1 VIKTS
6 ASNASRIVV
15 PAPRPGAQRS
25 PQQSIHKLPPGL
37 NLEWAPAWFY
47 SALNWLGKVYYDA
60 NHAVQ
65 SFNSY
70 MAGSDVDPYA
80 QIGST
85 RLFLIIRLGDQF
97 RLSIA
102 PDAGSIAPGA
112 DGTFYPN
119 TDEGIR
125 EMYLALAASSIFAS
139 IKYCYVP
146 GRIDGGLYPAANERL
161 AALSGPLQ
169 NGYDPA
175 TGLRAVV
182 LGSAVSQVVPVDDFI
197 KRNNEQIYNPSPV
210 IVPIVSAL
218 VYDLSKYNALGATTF
233 TLPTFYTRDRMSAG
247 TDVVSRAGQTVVFAG
262 GPGFEDAS
270 ATALK
275 LENTSTV
282 TINGTVFTTFNFDKA
297 TVVTTSQVG
306 SKAETGIAELTYSS
320 QLPSSVFS
328 NQQFLGFYRDN
339 DWTDT
344 LGIPI
349 WDYGVSNTLF
359 TAKTEDPIT
368 PVTIFDPASS
378 FLNGGSLQ
386 NVVQN
391 LRSATYLY
399 AWDILDAM
407 IQGATTG
414 QDQQGV
420 GLAATAAALD
430 FAVSPSSANA
440 PIVDKLDV
448 PILATV
454 TTTPVI
460 FNVPV
465 LDGDRP
471 PIQIANHDLR
481 IGTVLR
487 GQQVIGGGGNTPKP
501 ATPGPVTVQAALS
514 ASIPR
519 EALDGTHISSIESGT
534 VFPDQPLGAGVVF
547 QSLTAGT
554 VINLMERHNVDPAFA
569 PFDLPV
575 ANLGVTFREGVS
587 YVLALSTDTLSVRG
601 SDGFTASVNTQ
612 APDAV
617 HTFVGSMVYGAST
630 TSVRLYPKLW
640 LPLQPPAVGTQGVL
654 QGETYSIRFTYGGQT
669 SSYDLLDSN
678 QVPIARQV
686 SIASPQST
694 DNSSPRPGDLYFGS
708 FTGGDTGM
716 SVWSVP
722 VFLTVAAKDLPGAGF
737 EGTMSLE
744 AQVSG
749 VPAYALQ
756 VTDSSL
762 FVFSN
767 LNVDTRAI
775 GSVSNSNVF
784 VACAVINSS
793 PDDTTSKAFAPTR
806 ALLGLVRQVRIG
818 SALKFVF
825 VSADDSVVIGST
837 RYMLSVIELD
847 SLDFDPSTRPYPP
860 AAWPSSRYWQFAN
873 KHDPYLD
880 VQYTGETQTD
890 RIAQAQQDTQHVGK
904 TLSDRGEPIH
914 MYLDTNPQLMQVWPI
929 VGFPF
934 DWLTQTVDAS
944 KFRAITDALL
954 SLIAAT
960 PVVEQK
966 PNSDPRDAERITLP
980 ADLALA
986 NPYAASVASTATAAA
1001 NFTVQEVLSTSVL
1014 GKAVTNLSANVVAD
1028 PTAAGAA
1035 QLTAQ
1040 SNAAELAVTKALLP
1054 GIAVTQNDVTQNAIS
1069 AVKTV
1074 NPEPPQAA
1082 RQRQVLYGFS
1092 VYNPATGE
1100 GYLIELV
1107 PADQDVFDQLPR
1119 PTKNLTYD
1127 PYYVRVVFLK
1137 TLMSYNMTIIVPAMV
1152 HDQYGHFA
1160 RQGKQYQNL
1169 LAKTDELNLGY
1180 VYSLFDTANTFD
1192 TLTFGHYPF
1201 PVELAYYSETALFTN
1216 IPYSLPG
1223 GTAAPPD
1230 NQLLASVYYRLPPPH
1245 FVCRRKNWSADCHLM
1260 QATHDLNSAAYFAFG
1275 AGDIVPLRLDAAFQ
1289 VDKRAP
1295 AHLYKLTYTFAD
1307 RQYQS
1312 AKTILV
1318 ANTPHVVAVTTGS
1331 AGAVQFMNF
1340 SISSTAGSTDL
1351 QLANSNPLQFP
1362 TEVYVVGQAS
1372 STLLSISDINAALG
1386 ASFQSTGDFLTLD
1399 ESGQAIEG
1407 QQFALIPYNNLVYM
1421 VRAVS
1426 NNPGLGQAGG
1436 LGTVSGLLIDTFVP
1450 ATTGNLA
1457 LAQGARHKRSG
1468 LQFFGATY
1476 TPTTMVDTLDNLDF
1490 NSITGDTFYVPT
1502 IFIPIPELDAT
1513 TGFIA
1518 DISNFLG
1525 QQFWTFVY
1533 PEIVAHSGDVK
1544 NGVTWDHDVN
1554 IDAEGKPV
1562 LSLQKLHFVYDP
1574 QVVLFTPNDLSH
1586 KYALQPKQ
1594 QVLALTNGQIQE
1606 GICWRSA
1613 NVQPQRLAP
1622 TNICAQQILPDGP
1635 GMDRPNI
1642 IYSSHNR
1649 EVITSVSNSY
1659 MGMSV
1664 NSFLSVSGTKYNI
1677 EESALQNDQ
1686 TGSSFISQV
1695 SSVTNMVIGVLFDY
1709 DNDDLGTSGFDLS
1722 AETTKG
1728 VVFLNGYLSASGY
1741 AFSSPDHFDVNDVLP
1756 SQVPLLEQI
1765 ADTMGFDVAFFNTDV
1780 SLPRQFWSLT
1790 YDTFTAAGVPNFIP
1804 NVPSSI
1810 VDPGF
1815 TNRTRSL
1822 ILSLQNPVHPEQ
1834 LGMMDTYSSVISA
1847 NLHLKN
1853 GVTGS
1858 IFLSKKADRD
1868 VASIGT
1874 NPVGGTTFPLF
1885 GLPTKYDFFIFSR
1898 DHYWTLKGAAFEL
1911 IDHGYAMCLIDDGT
1925 GTGNK
1930 VAKYYIDADGNY
1942 YELYSY
1948 VLYSPNGGVIE
1959 TQTFPLRVTLG
1970 APGDLTARP
1979 IVPETPNNV
1988 NPQDLAAQINKLSTL
2003 IYAAFGPSIP
2013 GQPPAFL
2020 PIQAVGGA
2028 VQAAPIVGPPGFNGY
2043 SLNVAAASRQPVQIS
2058 QIYSGT
2064 VANPIAGSTT
2074 ITPINTKTGAAI
2086 PFYGSISHGLDRMLP
2101 ATLTGANPADVI
2113 PRPAVPPGPATGLFG
2128 GNGLGSLI
2136 ATPFSCAFQGSGAV
2150 PPAIAANP
2158 TPGTTMRA
2166 DDTVFYT
2173 YNAALNTV
2181 MDSFGKQVI
2190 PFAGQYFVDAT
2201 DPLNP
2206 IYATIIT
2213 PIFLLNGNLYS
2224 VNLSTTLADGVT
2236 SRYTLNAGGR
2246 SYPFDP
2252 DNMHVTADRT
2262 RFTFNPINAG
2272 AYTVS
2277 YASIDAPAGD
2287 ETPSPIPLLA
2297 PFIIAMGGK
2306 VAIIDVFNNPGALSA
2321 IVTGVM
2327 GRQYDYDP
2335 IHGRVTIH
2343 DGANTAVVPVQTGL
2357 IFPSTSGYGYVIA
2370 YDETVGGYTVNGA
2383 PMFSYSARTTGDPAA
2398 HALMTAP
2405 QMFTVGSNFCCFDRD
2420 TTGAYVSVT
2429 GNRQTYPVNPYQFSI
2444 NGTVYIIN
2452 TNVQPNTVIGGG
2464 NTYPMSAGNTQFV
2477 LNGVQYTITLKA
2489 GSLNG
2494 ATISGQFNITQGNV
2508 VILENFIYQI
2518 DTLNGQLVGNGAT
2531 YPLTTSGVTYTISTS
2546 DRSFTVTT
2554 EPNSTSVTIGNIVY
2568 QINNTTVVG
2577 DGIVYP
2583 ILVYRTFADGAQ
2595 TYNIGF
2601 DGVVSIPTPFA
2612 LSGVAPFSRSTF
2624 TDGATTYTVND
2635 LAAFDGTDYFLIT
2648 GSPAQFSAG
2657 GHTYTL
2663 RNDAVSIAAGAAKT
2677 LLGPT
2682 SGPLSPNQFSFGT
2695 ETIFIGRATDV
2706 AAFDGQH
2713 YYAIANGQFTDSN
2726 TGNTFTISG
2735 NTAVHEGNS
2744 YEIFSNLGGT
2754 PYFKVPNGPVYY
2766 INIPVADTGNASGD
2780 IFNVFP
2786 VTSGGFT
2793 MPLRYTITVAGGVV
2807 TLSGVTFTGGPTAVG
2822 TLTATGSSLT
2832 GGFFVDPVTKIS
2844 YACLVNGAQIS
2855 FIDSNNTVYA
2865 FPAAGTAGDLI
2876 VSVVVAT
2883 HVGVSVDD
2891 QPAPAVY
2898 PVLNNQFIVGGSTYT
2913 ISVPVA
2919 YTSAA
2924 GPYFPMVNG
2933 RFIVPNADPI
2943 SDVAYTIRGA
2953 NVIKGYVVSTD
2964 DEFSVDGNVVYT
2976 INAVNVVKATN
2987 QATLAGGEPNQ
2998 TLTVGALTYALDS
3011 SQSHASIQ
3019 PAGVTYN
3026 TGTRQFTATINGT
3039 PVTYTVGATSATDN
3053 RNPQNTFTVTSAGSQ
3068 RTFTDLASGVTFT
3081 FDSSGNNPV
3090 TAQFP
3095 YTNHF
3100 FIDAITG
3107 VTYFIDEADNRIEAI
3122 SYIPEIQ
3129 QYSFAPA
3136 DGNTYLIH
3144 YNDVRVEF
3152 PVISGANVNA
3162 GIATV
3167 GANQFIIDIDR
3178 VNPLAGGPVIPI
3190 NRNSFEM
3197 NGDLYTISGSPAGAD
3212 YSACTVIGEGGTPR
3226 PFVSP
3231 NTFRLTDPSVTYT
3244 LHLDSQNLPILIT
3257 ATFPVRPSRDLI
3269 NVNDDVYIITYNTVT
3284 SGSLLGQGQAIPIV
3298 NSGFTLPN
3306 RFDSTQAKFTFADL
3320 DIFNAASVV
3329 GVFTVYLAPTFF
3341 IGATTYTLDPVQLIV
3356 TDNDKRPYPLIPN
3369 PTMFSI
3375 NGFNYV
3381 IDTNRLPH
3389 AIIGNNNISPLST
3402 DVTVESGQPIPN
3414 STFTL
3419 NGQIYAYVEDAQ
3431 HNLLAI
3437 TGTKSFMISQPA
3449 LTFKLDSSLVFTLST
3464 VPPAAGNF
3472 PGSVAPLGTV
3482 SAGPLVLNIS
3492 PGTPESG
3499 GADFFTYKNVLY
3511 TLVKSE
3517 GVYVAVQKSYTVYA
3531 SAPAATQQ
3539 QLAVFNLNGATYLV
3553 TDGTTQGDAAPAGI
3567 NPGTM
3572 WAATAT
3578 SATET
3583 QFGLVYGFSPQPVSA
3598 IRSGTGLFQFQ
3609 APDPSG
3615 TNTLYDVVYTAGSN
3629 ANVVRVDVPALLP
3642 TFTQT
3647 APFAFT
3653 PSYPLTFET
3662 GGYNAFT
3669 TFVEET
3675 STPSLSFAA
3684 AYKTPVTAIDPVVD
3698 SLIAAQGDFS
3708 LEFWHSIPAS
3718 TPSAYHPFTY
3728 SVSTA
3733 SPLVRF
3739 IDVDFEDNSNIYVEV
3754 NDTVVRTVATP
3765 PVFSSGWRHVALT
3778 YEQPYTMLCQGGGF
3792 EVKKGDNFN
3801 FNRDFSVAMTFSV
3814 TDVNTS
3820 QGLVYKGT
3828 GSDNTTPELA
3838 MSYRIGV
3845 SNGSVTLQFFDADDQ
3860 ESPLFIGPAI
3870 QPNQFFQLIVVKK
3883 ASTPVGQSDGA
3894 DPYPAPFDTSDL
3906 GTLADSGMS
3915 SHTSGFPSGGGDFTI
3930 SKIAP
3935 AGQSGNTRSLQFL
3948 NSIQN
3953 GLPKSYDVTISV
3965 RQVNTDGSFGAW
3977 TPVAAS
3983 HTVAQDSG
3991 LAIKNTGFAHLLI
4004 GAAFADDG
4012 AALPLGNNATGQVG
4026 NIRNVYLFNTAIN
4039 RDGILRSNGSTVDIA
4054 NATSDELA
4062 QAGLIGIWVA
4072 EYDPN
4077 GLITNPYDPD
4087 AFAVTTNQAKAVLA
4101 PLTGHEREGVAL
4113 YVNGYPMTLSLV
4125 SGSQVPASMTG
4136 FTAGNRQ
4143 VAFNAG
4149 LYRMCEISMWNMVR
4163 QQYQVV
4169 DDMFGRLIPSN
4180 EPFLSLYLSGSFQ
4193 VTDINAPILP
4203 MNKFID
4209 NVQVQNQVTAM
4220 NLVFT
4225 NASLDLAGCPAVG
4238 RCGPLISPN
4247 LYTPPGVALTVC
4259 DTPPDLTTYSVTL
4272 NTVSTGLAGVLNE
4285 AYVYVKDNVLTLYA
4299 GKKIGDLV
4307 LSWVSQE
4314 QGDVQLIGYVEG
4326 APPAPM
4332 ANLTNRAS
4340 YAGATSLTLSAPT
4353 SVTLKLQQAKDNSH
4367 LNEINSAVQLGPQFG
4382 VGMHFSP
4389 FGFGMTTE
4397 GTVFAIEG
4405 SIGGSFAHSWGGGDG
4420 SQTTSADKLDELNRY
4435 TVKLHGAPAPVT
4447 GDQFMSALNS
4457 VTTQSTTAGTA
4468 SSKTAI
4474 LPNPNLGGF
4483 TASNPPAP
4491 LPRTPADEKFGNRMF
4506 VPSPYG
4512 QAFVTSQTLD
4522 VYQQTLL
4529 QTNTVFGFVRIPN
4542 TQIPPD
4548 INIVSF
4554 RINSQYLRPGVLDG
4568 VIGYTYNPA
4577 TLPTGAQTFST
4588 STGEMEPLYDKNFS
4602 TGEVG
4607 HDASYMRIVEA
4618 YKLKRQIDQEAFT
4631 ALALYRTQ
4639 YDAQASPNDSRL
4651 TPGLDVYNE
4660 YVWTARGG
4668 TQEIKHTY
4676 TTTYDEVFSTSTI
4689 KSNAPGFNI
4698 KLRLVATAVKIA
4710 DLNFAYTRTSTES
4723 VKMSYN
4729 TTGTSSFDIS
4739 ASFDGIEGDTQMR
4752 YASNNDAHFVMK
4764 NNSMFNQNNQSG
4776 LNLVVGSDGLVYN
4789 VVPNVSSG
4797 AGLPTSNNLDD
4808 SQTYM
4813 QPQPAYT
4820 SGNANGIT
4828 GALEPYDRPGKVKQ
4842 FRTYAFFLQPREDN
4856 ADTFWDEVIDPVWLA
4871 NSNEADARAMRDAA
4885 NNKSIP
4891 WRILYRVTYC
4901 ERFLPP
4907 VSTDAV
4913 VVPQITPVM
4922 AVPVLDA
4929 AADFLYKS
4937 ITAPGPRPANNPL
4950 NDIEANIVLVAPT
4963 QSGASAGSTPVA
4975 GQNLGAPAVPNNVIP
4990 FDLMQSMSSLVNWG
5004 DSVNSQLLSQLTTS
5018 VLGMNTV
5025 PMVRAVPGSTK
5036 LYDVMDPVDGVPLY
5050 SVYQDPNGL
5059 TVNVQGKEGITV
5071 YQDVN
5076 GNPVQYYDGKTF
5088 TSLQADYVASPD
5100 GTVMYYVQP
5109 PSTYDQS
5116 VFDLNGDYD
5125 LFGHPGDEWR
5135 YYLVSGMSANMT
5147 SEPTVTGTGPFLSS
5161 GDYKGFSIAPSQH
5174 ASGGAKQVKG
5184 YILVQGI
5191 LQWPHL
5197 NTNSETFADVQVY
5210 KAMSLLDTFPIGDP
5224 EVLISFLKAQ
5234 YPEAPF
5240 VSNDEINL
5248 VFARNI
5254 VSYFNGLQ
5262 QALMPQ

>member
-1 VIKTS
+1 V
-6 ASNASRIVV
+6 
-15 PAPRPGAQRS
+15 
-25 PQQSIHKLPPGL
+25 PPGL
-37 NLEWAPAWFY
+37 SLQPAPAWFY

-60 NHAVQ
+60 NKAAQ
-65 SFNSY
+65 SFNTY

-85 RLFLIIRLGDQF
+85 RLFLIIRFGDEF

-112 DGTFYPN
+112 DGTLYPN
-119 TDEGIR
+119 TDDGIR
-125 EMYLALAASSIFAS
+125 EMYLALAASPVFAS

-146 GRIDGGLYPAANERL
+146 GRLGGELYPLNNERFG
-161 AALSGPLQ
+161 SVGGPLQ

-175 TGLRAVV
+175 TGLRAIV

-197 KRNNEQIYNPSPV
+197 KRKNEQIYNPSPV
-210 IVPIVSAL
+210 IVPLVTAL
-218 VYDLSKYNALGATTF
+218 VYDLSKYNSLGATTF
-233 TLPTFYTRDRMSAG
+233 TLPTFYTRDRISAG
-247 TDVVSRAGQTVVFAG
+247 TDVVNKAGQTVVFTG
-262 GPGFEDAS
+262 GPGFDDAS
-270 ATALK
+270 AATLQ
-275 LENTSTV
+275 LETTSTV
-282 TINGTVFTTFNFDKA
+282 TVDGYVFTTFTFDKA
-297 TVVTTSQVG
+297 TVVTSSNVG
-306 SKAETGIAELTYSS
+306 SKVDAGIAELTYAS
-320 QLPSSVFS
+320 QSPSSVFA

-339 DWTDT
+339 GWTNS

-359 TAKTEDPIT
+359 TAKLDTPIT
-368 PVTIFDPASS
+368 PVTIFDPATS

-391 LRSATYLY
+391 LRVATYLY
-399 AWDILDAM
+399 GWDILDAM

-414 QDQQGV
+414 QDDRGV
-420 GLAATAAALD
+420 GLAATAAALN
-430 FAVSPSSANA
+430 FAVSVSSSNA

-454 TTTPVI
+454 TTTPVV
-460 FNVPV
+460 FEGPV
-465 LDGDRP
+465 LEGDRP
-471 PIQIANHDLR
+471 PLHTAIHGANLDAAN
-481 IGTVLR
+481 GGVLR
-487 GQQVIGGGGNTPKP
+487 RQQVIGIAGKTPKS
-501 ATPGPVTVQAALS
+501 ATLGPITIQAALS

-519 EALDGTHISSIESGT
+519 EALEGTHINNIESGT
-534 VFPDQPLGAGVVF
+534 VFPQQPLGAGEAF
-547 QSLTAGT
+547 KSLPAGT
-554 VINLMERHNVDPAFA
+554 VVNLMERHNVDPAF
-569 PFDLPV
+569 PPHDLPT
-575 ANLGVTFREGVS
+575 ANLGLNFREGVA
-587 YVLALSTDTLSVRG
+587 YVLSLSGNTLSIRG
-601 SDGFTASVNTQ
+601 SDGFTASVKTQ
-612 APDAV
+612 APDAM
-617 HTFVGSMVYGAST
+617 HTFVGSMVYGTST
-630 TSVRLYPKLW
+630 TTVRLYPKLW
-640 LPLQPPAVGTQGVL
+640 LPVAPPAVGTQGVL
-654 QGETYSIRFTYGGQT
+654 QGETYSIRFTFGGKT

-678 QVPIARQV
+678 HVAIARQV
-686 SIASPQST
+686 SVSSPQPT

-708 FTGGDTGM
+708 FTGGDTDM

-722 VFLTVAAKDLPGAGF
+722 VFLMAAAKDLPDAGF
-737 EGTMSLE
+737 EGTMTLD

-749 VPAYALQ
+749 LPSYSLQ
-756 VTDSSL
+756 VTDSSV

-767 LNVDTRAI
+767 INADTRAI
-775 GSVSNSNVF
+775 GSISNANVF

-806 ALLGLVRQVRIG
+806 ALLGLVRQVRVG
-818 SALKFVF
+818 NALKFVF
-825 VSADDSVVIGST
+825 VPADDSVVIGST

-847 SLDFDPSTRPYPP
+847 ALDFDPSTRPYPP
-860 AAWPSSRYWQFAN
+860 AAWPSSRYWQLAN

-890 RIAQAQQDTQHVGK
+890 RIAQAQHDTQRIGK
-904 TLSDRGEPIH
+904 ELSDRGEPIH
-914 MYLDTNPQLMQVWPI
+914 MYLDTDPQLMRIWPI

-934 DWLTQTVDAS
+934 DWFTQTVDAPRL
-944 KFRAITDALL
+944 RAITDVLL
-954 SLIAAT
+954 HLIAAT
-960 PVVEQK
+960 PAVPPK
-966 PNSDPRDAERITLP
+966 ADFGSLDAERITVPSDLMLP
-980 ADLALA
+980 
-986 NPYAASVASTATAAA
+986 NPYAASIAPTASAAG
-1001 NFTVQEVLSTSVL
+1001 NFTVQEVLTPSVL
-1014 GKAVTNLSANVVAD
+1014 GKAVTNLSPDVVTD
-1028 PTAAGAA
+1028 TTAPGAGTLAAQKNAA
-1035 QLTAQ
+1035 QLA
-1040 SNAAELAVTKALLP
+1040 STKALLP
-1054 GIAVTQNDVTQNAIS
+1054 GIAVTQNETS
-1069 AVKTV
+1069 AVKTLT
-1074 NPEPPQAA
+1074 PARPQATN
-1082 RQRQVLYGFS
+1082 QRQVLYGFS
-1092 VYNPATGE
+1092 VYNPGTGE
-1100 GYLIELV
+1100 AYLIELV
-1107 PADQDVFDQLPR
+1107 PADQDVFDQLPQ

-1137 TLMSYNMTIIVPAMV
+1137 TLASYNMSIIVPAMV

-1160 RQGKQYQNL
+1160 RQGVHYENL
-1169 LAKTDELNLGY
+1169 LSKTDELNLGY
-1180 VYSLFDTANTFD
+1180 LYSLFDIENNFD
-1192 TLTFGHYPF
+1192 TLTFQHYPYAAGG
-1201 PVELAYYSETALFTN
+1201 PAYSETALFTN
-1216 IPYSLPG
+1216 VPYSLPKS
-1223 GTAAPPD
+1223 APPATLY
-1230 NQLLASVYYRLPPPH
+1230 NQLPPAY
-1245 FVCRRKNWSADCHLM
+1245 FGCRRKNWSADCHLM
-1260 QATHDLNSAAYFAFG
+1260 RATHDIHSAAYFGFG
-1275 AGDIVPLRLDAAFQ
+1275 AGDIVPLRLEAAFE

-1312 AKTILV
+1312 AKTISV
-1318 ANTPHVVAVTTGS
+1318 ANTPYVVAVTTGNT
-1331 AGAVQFMNF
+1331 GAVQFMNF
-1340 SISSTAGSTDL
+1340 SISSTAGSADL
-1351 QLANSNPLQFP
+1351 QLTNSNPLSFP
-1362 TEVYVVGQAS
+1362 SEVYVVGQAS
-1372 STLLSISDINAALG
+1372 TTLVAISDINAALG
-1386 ASFQSTGDFLTLD
+1386 TAFQSTGDFLTLD
-1399 ESGQAIEG
+1399 ESGQPIEG
-1407 QQFALIPYNNLVYM
+1407 QQFELIPYNNLVYM

-1426 NNPGLGQAGG
+1426 NNPGLGKAGG

-1468 LQFFGATY
+1468 LQFFGSNY

-1490 NSITGDTFYVPT
+1490 NSITGETFYVPT
-1502 IFIPIPELDAT
+1502 IFVPIPELDAT
-1513 TGFIA
+1513 TGFLA

-1533 PEIVAHSGDVK
+1533 PEIVARSGEVK

-1554 IDAEGKPV
+1554 IDAEGKSI

-1586 KYALQPKQ
+1586 RYALQPKQ

-1649 EVITSVSNSY
+1649 PVITSVSNSY

-1664 NSFLSVSGTKYNI
+1664 NGFLSVSGTKYSI

-1695 SSVTNMVIGVLFDY
+1695 SSTTNMVIGVLFEY
-1709 DNDDLGTSGFDLS
+1709 DNDDLGTVGFDAN

-1728 VVFLNGYLSASGY
+1728 LVFLNGYLSATGY

-1790 YDTFTAAGVPNFIP
+1790 YDTFTAAGVPNFIT

-1810 VDPGF
+1810 VDPAF

-1822 ILSLQNPVHPEQ
+1822 ILSLQNPVHPQQ

-1858 IFLSKKADRD
+1858 VFLSKKADRD

-1898 DHYWTLKGAAFEL
+1898 DHYWTLKGATFEL

-1925 GTGNK
+1925 GTGSK

-1942 YELYSY
+1942 YELYTY

-1959 TQTFPLRVTLG
+1959 TQTFPLRVALG
-1970 APGDLTARP
+1970 APGNP
-1979 IVPETPNNV
+1979 IATPVVPETPNNV

-2003 IYAAFGPSIP
+2003 IYAAFGPSVP

-2020 PIQAVGGA
+2020 PIQAVDGP

-2064 VANPIAGSTT
+2064 VAYPIAGSTT
-2074 ITPINTKTGAAI
+2074 IIPINTKTGAVI
-2086 PFYGSISHGLDRMLP
+2086 PFYGSIAHGLDRMLP
-2101 ATLTGANPADVI
+2101 ATLTGASPTDVI
-2113 PRPAVPPGPATGLFG
+2113 PRPTVPPGPATRLFG
-2128 GNGLGSLI
+2128 GNGLGALI

-2173 YNAALNTV
+2173 YNAAINVV
-2181 MDSFGKQVI
+2181 MDSFGKQTI
-2190 PFAGQYFVDAT
+2190 PSAGQYFVDAT

-2236 SRYTLNAGGR
+2236 SRYTLLAGGK
-2246 SYPFDP
+2246 SYLFDS
-2252 DNMHVTADRT
+2252 DNAHVTVDRT
-2262 RFTFNPINAG
+2262 RFTFNPING
-2272 AYTVS
+2272 GVYTVS
-2277 YASIDAPAGD
+2277 YASIDDPAGD
-2287 ETPSPIPLLA
+2287 EAPSPIPLLV
-2297 PFIIAMGGK
+2297 PFIVAMGGK
-2306 VAIIDVFNNPGALSA
+2306 VVSIDVFNNAAALNS
-2321 IVTGVM
+2321 IVTGVI
-2327 GRQYDYDP
+2327 GRQYQYDP
-2335 IHGRVTIH
+2335 VHGQVTIH
-2343 DGANTAVVPVQTGL
+2343 DGANTTVVPIQTGL
-2357 IFPSTSGYGYVIA
+2357 VFLSTSGYGYVIA
-2370 YDETVGGYTVNGA
+2370 YDQTGGGYTVNGT
-2383 PMFSYSARTTGDPAA
+2383 PMFSYSARTTGDPAT

-2405 QMFTVGSNFCCFDRD
+2405 QMFTVDRDFYCFDRD
-2420 TTGAYVSVT
+2420 NTGAYVSVT

-2464 NTYPMSAGNTQFV
+2464 TTFPMSAGNTQFV
-2477 LNGVQYTITLKA
+2477 LNGIQYTITPRA

-2508 VILENFIYQI
+2508 VIVENFVYQI

-2531 YPLTTSGVTYTISTS
+2531 YPLTASGVTYTISTA

-2554 EPNSTSVTIGNIVY
+2554 APNSTSVTIGNIVY

-2577 DGIVYP
+2577 DGTVYP
-2583 ILVYRTFADGAQ
+2583 ILVYRTFVDGPQ

-2601 DGVVSIPTPFA
+2601 DGVVSIPTALA
-2612 LSGVAPFSRSTF
+2612 LSGAAPFARSTF
-2624 TDGATTYTVND
+2624 TDNGTTYTVND
-2635 LAAFDGTDYFLIT
+2635 LAAFDGTDYFRTT
-2648 GSPAQFSAG
+2648 GAPAQFTAG
-2657 GHTYTL
+2657 GRTYTL
-2663 RNDAVSIAAGAAKT
+2663 RNDAVSITAGGAKT
-2677 LLGPT
+2677 LLGPIT
-2682 SGPLSPNQFSFGT
+2682 GALSPNQFTFGT
-2695 ETIFIGRATDV
+2695 ETIFIGRASDV

-2713 YYAIANGQFTDSN
+2713 YYAISNGQFTDSN
-2726 TGNTFTISG
+2726 TGSTFTLTG
-2735 NTAVHEGNS
+2735 NTAVHDGNS
-2744 YEIFSNLGGT
+2744 YEIFSNLGGGA
-2754 PYFKVPNGPVYY
+2754 YFKVPNGPVYY
-2766 INIPVADTGNASGD
+2766 INIPVADTGSASGD
-2780 IFNVFP
+2780 IFHVFP
-2786 VTSGGFT
+2786 VSSGGFA
-2793 MPLRYTITVAGGVV
+2793 MPLRYTITVAGGVA
-2807 TLSGVTFTGGPTAVG
+2807 TINGITFTSGPTVVN
-2822 TLTATGSSLT
+2822 TLTAVGSSLT
-2832 GGFFVDPVTKIS
+2832 GGFFVDPVTQIS
-2844 YACLVNGAQIS
+2844 YACTVDGSQIS
-2855 FIDSNNTVYA
+2855 FIDSNNAVYA
-2865 FPAAGTAGDLI
+2865 FPAAGTATDLI

-2883 HVGVSVDD
+2883 GVSVAVDD
-2891 QPAPAVY
+2891 QPTPVVY
-2898 PVLNNQFIVGGSTYT
+2898 PVLNNQFIAGASTY
-2913 ISVPVA
+2913 SVNVPIA
-2919 YTSAA
+2919 YVNAA

-2933 RFIVPNADPI
+2933 RFIVPNANPI
-2943 SDVAYTIRGA
+2943 SNVAYTIRGA

-2987 QATLAGGEPNQ
+2987 QATLGGAEPNQ
-2998 TLTVGALTYALDS
+2998 TLTAGALTYALDT
-3011 SQSHASIQ
+3011 SQSRASIQ

-3026 TGTRQFTATINGT
+3026 TGTTKFTATINGIA
-3039 PVTYTVGATSATDN
+3039 VTYTVGATSATDD
-3053 RNPQNTFTVTSAGSQ
+3053 RKPPNTFAVTSAGSQ
-3068 RTFTDLASGVTFT
+3068 RTFTDAASGVTFT
-3081 FDSSGNNPV
+3081 FDSSGNNAV

-3100 FIDAITG
+3100 FSDVITG
-3107 VTYFIDEADNRIEAI
+3107 VTYFIDEADNRVEAI

-3167 GANQFIIDIDR
+3167 GANTFILDIDR
-3178 VNPLAGGPVIPI
+3178 VNPLAGAPAIPV
-3190 NRNSFEM
+3190 NRNSFEI
-3197 NGDLYTISGSPAGAD
+3197 NGDLYTIAGTPVGSD
-3212 YSACTVIGEGGTPR
+3212 YSPCTVMGEAAAPR
-3226 PFVSP
+3226 PFLSP
-3231 NTFRLTDPSVTYT
+3231 NTFRLSDPSVVYT
-3244 LHLDSQNLPILIT
+3244 LHLDAENLPVLVT
-3257 ATFPVRPSRDLI
+3257 ATFPIRPSRDLI
-3269 NVNDDVYIITYNTVT
+3269 SVNDDVYIITYNTVST
-3284 SGSLLGQGQAIPIV
+3284 GSLLGQGQAIPIV
-3298 NSGFTLPN
+3298 NSSFTLTN
-3306 RFDSTQAKFTFADL
+3306 RFDATRAKFIFADL

-3329 GVFTVYLAPTFF
+3329 GLFTVYLAPTFF
-3341 IGATTYTLDPVQLIV
+3341 IGATTYTLDPVQLVV

-3369 PTMFSI
+3369 PAMFSI
-3375 NGFNYV
+3375 NGFNYL
-3381 IDTNRLPH
+3381 IDTNRVPH
-3389 AIIGNNNISPLST
+3389 AIIGNNNVSPLST
-3402 DVTVESGQPIPN
+3402 DVTVESGQPIPH

-3419 NGQIYAYVEDAQ
+3419 NGQVYAYAEDAQ

-3437 TGTKSFMISQPA
+3437 TGTRSYMIAQPG

-3464 VPPAAGNF
+3464 ASPAAGNF
-3472 PGSVAPLGTV
+3472 PGSVAPIGTV
-3482 SAGPLVLNIS
+3482 SAGPLVLNVF
-3492 PGTPESG
+3492 PGTAESG

-3511 TLVKSE
+3511 TLVKSA

-3531 SAPAATQQ
+3531 SQPAATQQ
-3539 QLAVFNLNGATYLV
+3539 QLAIFNLNGTTYLV

-3578 SATET
+3578 SSVET
-3583 QFGLVYGFSPQPVSA
+3583 QFGLVYGFSTQPTS
-3598 IRSGTGLFQFQ
+3598 ITRSGTGLFQFQ

-3615 TNTLYDVVYTAGSN
+3615 TNTLYDVIYTAGGN

-3647 APFAFT
+3647 GPFVFT

-3684 AYKTPVTAIDPVVD
+3684 AYKTPVTAIDPLVD
-3698 SLIAAQGDFS
+3698 SLISAQGDFS

-3718 TPSAYHPFTY
+3718 TPAAYHPFTY
-3728 SVSTA
+3728 SASTA

-3739 IDVDFEDNSNIYVEV
+3739 IDIDFEDASNVYVEV
-3754 NDTVVRTVATP
+3754 NDTVLRAVATP

-3778 YEQPYTMLCQGGGF
+3778 YQQPYTMLCQGGGF
-3792 EVKKGDNFN
+3792 EVKKGDTFN

-3814 TDVNTS
+3814 SDVNTR

-3838 MSYRIGV
+3838 MSYRVGV
-3845 SNGSVTLQFFDADDQ
+3845 SNGHVTLQFFDADDQ
-3860 ESPLFIGPAI
+3860 ESPEFVGPAI
-3870 QPNQFFQLIVVKK
+3870 QPNQFFQVIIVKK
-3883 ASTPVGQSDGA
+3883 ATTPVGQSDTA
-3894 DPYPAPFDTSDL
+3894 DPYPSPFDTADL

-3915 SHTSGFPSGGGDFTI
+3915 SHTSGFPSGDGDITI

-3935 AGQSGNTRSLQFL
+3935 AGQSANTRSLKFL
-3948 NSIQN
+3948 DNIMN
-3953 GLPKSYDVTISV
+3953 GMPKSYDVTISV
-3965 RQVNTDGSFGAW
+3965 RDVRTDGSFGSW
-3977 TPVAAS
+3977 DSTPLS
-3983 HTVAQDSG
+3983 QTVAQDSG

-4004 GAAFADDG
+4004 GAAFGDDG
-4012 AALPLGNNATGQVG
+4012 AALPLGSNANGQVG

-4054 NATSDELA
+4054 SATSDELV
-4062 QAGLIGIWVA
+4062 QAGLVGIWVA

-4087 AFAVTTNQAKAVLA
+4087 AFAVTTNQSKAVLA
-4101 PLTGHEREGVAL
+4101 PLTGHEREGVSL
-4113 YVNGYPMTLSLV
+4113 YVNGYPMSLSLV

-4143 VAFNAG
+4143 LVFNAG
-4149 LYRMCEISMWNMVR
+4149 LYRMSEISVWNMVR

-4180 EPFLSLYLSGSFQ
+4180 EPFLVLYLSGSFL
-4193 VTDINAPILP
+4193 VTEINAPILP
-4203 MNKFID
+4203 MNKYID
-4209 NVQVQNQVTAM
+4209 NVQVMNAVTAM
-4220 NLVFT
+4220 NLVFS

-4238 RCGPLISPN
+4238 RCGPLVSPN

-4272 NTVSTGLAGVLNE
+4272 NTVIAGLAGVLNE

-4314 QGDVQLIGYVEG
+4314 QGDVQLIGYIEG

-4332 ANLTNRAS
+4332 ANLTNRPS

-4353 SVTLKLQQAKDNSH
+4353 SVTLKLQKATDNSY
-4367 LNEINSAVQLGPQFG
+4367 LNEINVGAQLGPQFG
-4382 VGMHFSP
+4382 VGMHVSP
-4389 FGFGMTTE
+4389 FGFGMTTKD
-4397 GTVFAIEG
+4397 TVFAIEG
-4405 SIGGSFAHSWGGGDG
+4405 SIGGSITHAWGGGDG
-4420 SQTTSADKLDELNRY
+4420 SLTTSTNKLDELNRY
-4435 TVKLHGAPAPVT
+4435 TVKLQGSLAPVT
-4447 GDQFMSALNS
+4447 GDQFMSSLNS
-4457 VTTQSTTAGTA
+4457 ITTQSTTAGTA
-4468 SSKTAI
+4468 SSKAAI

-4483 TASNPPAP
+4483 TASNPPAS
-4491 LPRTPADEKFGNRMF
+4491 LPRVPTDEKFGSRMF

-4542 TQIPPD
+4542 LQIPRD
-4548 INIVSF
+4548 VNIVSF

-4568 VIGYTYNPA
+4568 VVGYAYNPA
-4577 TLPTGAQTFST
+4577 TLPTGAQTYTT
-4588 STGEMEPLYDKNFS
+4588 SSGEMEPLYDKNFS
-4602 TGEVG
+4602 RGEIG

-4676 TTTYDEVFSTSTI
+4676 TTTYDEVVSTSTI
-4689 KSNAPGFNI
+4689 KSTAPGFNI
-4698 KLRLVATAVKIA
+4698 KLRLVAGAVKIA
-4710 DLNFAYTRTSTES
+4710 DLSFSYTRTSNEA
-4723 VKMSYN
+4723 VKVSYN
-4729 TTGTSSFDIS
+4729 TTGSASFDIS
-4739 ASFDGIEGDTQMR
+4739 ASFDGIESDTQMR
-4752 YASNNDAHFVMK
+4752 YASNNDAHFILK
-4764 NNSMFNQNNQSG
+4764 NNSVFNQNNQSG
-4776 LNLVVGSDGLVYN
+4776 LNLIAGSDGLVYD

-4808 SQTYM
+4808 SQTYV

-4828 GALEPYDRPGKVKQ
+4828 GALQPYDRPGKVKQ

-4856 ADTFWDEVIDPVWLA
+4856 SDTFWDEVIDPVWLA
-4871 NSNEADARAMRDAA
+4871 NSDEADANAMREAA
-4885 NNKSIP
+4885 KHKSIP

-4907 VSTDAV
+4907 ISTDAV
-4913 VVPQITPVM
+4913 FVPQITPVM
-4922 AVPVLDA
+4922 AIPVLDS

-4950 NDIEANIVLVAPT
+4950 NDIEANIVLAAPT
-4963 QSGASAGSTPVA
+4963 QSGASAGSIASGGPGMGLPV
-4975 GQNLGAPAVPNNVIP
+4975 PPNNVIP
-4990 FDLMQSMSSLVNWG
+4990 FDLIRGMGSLVNWG
-5004 DSVNSQLLSQLTTS
+5004 DSVNAKVLSQLTTS
-5018 VLGMNTV
+5018 VLGLNTLQT
-5025 PMVRAVPGSTK
+5025 VRAVPGSTK

-5050 SVYQDPNGL
+5050 TVYQDPNGL
-5059 TVNVQGKEGITV
+5059 TVNVQGKEGTTV

-5076 GNPVQYYDGKTF
+5076 GNPIQYYDGKTF
-5088 TSLQADYVASPD
+5088 HSLQADYVASPD

-5116 VFDLNGDYD
+5116 TFDLNGDYD

-5147 SEPTVTGTGPFLSS
+5147 SDPTVAGLGPFLSS
-5161 GDYKGFSIAPSQH
+5161 SGYKGFRIAPSQH
-5174 ASGGAKQVKG
+5174 TSGGSKQVQG
-5184 YILVQGI
+5184 YILAQGI

-5197 NTNSETFADVQVY
+5197 NTNAESFADVQVY

-5224 EVLISFLKAQ
+5224 EVLIAFLKAQ
-5234 YPEAPF
+5234 YGAAPF
-5240 VSNDEINL
+5240 IENEEICL

-5262 QALMPQ
+5262 QALIPQ